1 MVKGSEVDGWQ
12 TPCLLD
18 KSLLVHHVLRYDT
31 AKFDFRSAVQAA
43 LGWPHELSRLHEK
56 PVEAASSTPPSLHR
70 GQIQAR
76 MSGSA
81 GRDEAKQ
88 QKSAWL
94 QHNDGYRQLLEVF
107 RKFVRE
113 VILPHLGCDV
123 LFQAVPVLRCVLPG
137 SVAPCQ
143 PHVDA
148 DYFHDASELNFWLP
162 LTAVAGAN
170 SLYSESAPGLGD
182 YAPFDLAYGEC
193 MRFYGNRCRH
203 YTVAN
208 STMTTVSR
216 STFA

>member
-94 QHNDGYRQLLEVF
+94 QHNDGYKQLLAVF

-113 VILPHLGCDV
+113 VILPHLGGDV

-182 YAPFDLAYGEC
+182 FAPFELGYVELA
-193 MRFYGNRCRH
+193 
-203 YTVAN
+203 TV
-208 STMTTVSR
+208 
-216 STFA
+216 

>member
-18 KSLLVHHVLRYDT
+18 ASLLVHHVLRYDT
-31 AKFDFRSAVQAA
+31 AKFDFRAAVQAA

-56 PVEAASSTPPSLHR
+56 PVEAASTTPPSLHR

-94 QHNDGYRQLLEVF
+94 QHNDGYKQLLETF

-162 LTAVAGAN
+162 VSYTHLTLPTICSV
-170 SLYSESAPGLGD
+170 
-182 YAPFDLAYGEC
+182 
-193 MRFYGNRCRH
+193 
-203 YTVAN
+203 
-208 STMTTVSR
+208 
-216 STFA
+216 